1 MANRPTH
8 EEIAQ
13 RIREVA
19 EFHGGVMAAQH
30 ALVWE
35 GYLAALLEWQLISA
49 DDHARLQSLLPDTPA
64 APALTVFI
72 GPEGAREVMQR
83 EGLKD

>member
-1 MANRPTH
+1 MADKPTR
-8 EEIAQ
+8 EQIAR

-19 EFHGGVMAAQH
+19 EFHGGVMPIQH

-49 DDHARLQSLLPDTPA
+49 DEHARLQSLLPNTPA
-64 APALTVFI
+64 APSLTVFL
-72 GPEGAREVMQR
+72 GPEGAQDAMQR